1 MTRKVNACII
11 IPYSETEANGIKM
24 IKRYIASQKRQKE
37 VADPANIRKPVTYMV
52 LFDSLDDTFEL
63 YTRGEWF
70 VQHSTWVQ
78 ELMWD
83 EDADHSDEEVVE
95 AICGDEVLMIRGA
108 LYSEWAGAAYM
119 PGVLCG

>member
-24 IKRYIASQKRQKE
+24 VNRYTPSQKRQEE
-37 VADPANIRKPVTYMV
+37 VAARIRKPHRAYMV
-52 LFDSLDDTFEL
+52 LFDIADCTFEH
-63 YTRGEWF
+63 YTRGEWL
-70 VQHSTWVQ
+70 VQHSTWVR

-95 AICGDEVLMIRGA
+95 ALLGDEVFMVR
-108 LYSEWAGAAYM
+108 
-119 PGVLCG
+119 V